1 MRIRRLEIENFRGIR
16 MGSIDFNPHT
26 LLVGG
31 NNVGK
36 STICEA
42 LDLLLGP
49 ERGYRHPVV
58 DEHDFTDGEYRSLND
73 AVVPEIR
80 IRAVMTGLSD
90 EEKRTVAWAHL
101 RAWDDLTGAWLDEQP
116 GGLEVVDDEG
126 SELALPLIFLA
137 RYDPEE
143 DSFIG
148 DTYFDHP
155 AADQPDDPSAD
166 ARTRMSGGRTVFSSR
181 LKRMC
186 GFVYLRALRTGS
198 RALSLQRGSLL
209 DTILRLSEQGSAE
222 MWAETLTRLHDLEP
236 PIGDIPQLRSI
247 LTQVRTE
254 VNRYIQ
260 LAPGKSATA
269 FFASD
274 LTREHMREVVKLF
287 IASQPSGHPVPFNRQ
302 GTGALNM
309 LVFAL
314 LTMIAELK
322 GKQSVIFAM
331 EEPEI
336 ALPPHTQRLVTRHV
350 LREMGQTV
358 VTSHSPYVI
367 EQFDTADIVVLAND
381 GRKVTGAP
389 INPSLLRRKLYWKAR
404 REFAE
409 AILSRAVLIV
419 EGDAEVAAFHAASS
433 ILERLHEPEYQHLD
447 LAGVSVIGAGNDGS
461 VPLFAPIF
469 RAMGKQT
476 YGTWDKPKSPL
487 GEDAKE
493 ASKQFDRCWP
503 SAESGLEDLLVKEA
517 PVSVQRH
524 YLETAATRADYPE
537 KAATYT
543 PELSDDAV
551 GALVRETLKA
561 RKGDGYAALLIES
574 CATLDDIPAS
584 IRDVLIAINED
595 LKPVELRAPLG
606 AKAED
611 KPTRS

>member
-58 DEHDFTDGEYRSLND
+58 DEHDFTDGAYRSLND
-73 AVVPEIR
+73 AAVPEIR
-80 IRAVMTGLSD
+80 IKAVMTGLSD
-90 EEKRTVAWAHL
+90 EEKRTVAWGHL
-101 RAWDDLTGAWLDEQP
+101 RAWDDPTGAWLDEQP
-116 GGLEVVDDEG
+116 GGLEAVDDEG

-166 ARTRMSGGRTVFSSR
+166 ARTRMSGGRTVFSRR

-209 DTILRLSEQGSAE
+209 DTILRLSEEGSAE

-236 PIGDIPQLRSI
+236 SIGDIPQLRSI

-254 VNRYIQ
+254 VNHYIQ
-260 LAPGKSATA
+260 LAPSESATA

-367 EQFDTADIVVLAND
+367 EQFEMADIVVLAND
-381 GRKVTGAP
+381 GQRVTGTP
-389 INPSLLRRKLYWKAR
+389 INPGLLRRKLYWKAK

-433 ILERLHEPEYQHLD
+433 VLELHEPEYQHLD
-447 LAGVSVIGAGNDGS
+447 LAGVSVIGAGNDSS

-469 RAMGKQT
+469 RAMGKRT

-487 GEDAKE
+487 SDEAQE

-503 SAESGLEDLLVKEA
+503 SSEIGLEDLLVKEA
-517 PVSVQRH
+517 PVSVHRD
-524 YLETAATRADYPE
+524 YLEKAANRADYPE
-537 KAATYT
+537 KASKYT
-543 PELSDDAV
+543 PELDDDAV
-551 GALVRETLKA
+551 GLLARETLKA

-574 CATLDDIPAS
+574 CVTLDDIPAS
-584 IRDVLIAINED
+584 IREILHAINDD
-595 LKPVELRAPLG
+595 LKPIDLAATLG
-606 AKAED
+606 ATAENQ
-611 KPTRS
+611 PTNP